1 MSTIAWD
8 RRERTSLERPVSF
21 RVVVSDDC
29 HRVLYPVEACG
40 SS

>member
-1 MSTIAWD
+1 MN
-8 RRERTSLERPVSF
+8 ELGENSF
-21 RVVVSDDC
+21 FRAVVSDDC